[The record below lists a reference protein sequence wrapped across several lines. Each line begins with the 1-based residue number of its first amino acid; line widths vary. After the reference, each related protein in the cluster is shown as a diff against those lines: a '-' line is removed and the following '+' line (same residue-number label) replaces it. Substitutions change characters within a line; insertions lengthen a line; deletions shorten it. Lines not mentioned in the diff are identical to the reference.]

1 MNKNK
6 IPLTIGLALK
16 AVPPEAVDAGAEF
29 SFSVLANWPEGIAA
43 KDASYVIRDGER
55 ILASGNLPEPG
66 GNGIALKVVAP
77 EEAGEHRLRFVVESG
92 DAKGSLEFA
101 LKVVPHETSLAA
113 WDIPSPVVRGALFAV
128 KVGAKCTASC
138 ALGGRTVEIRD
149 EAGKLMGSGALKNA
163 TWEGTAALYWT
174 TLDVKAPK
182 KLKLHGWTA
191 NFSGAGLKLP
201 HDAGTAGF
209 SFVVVSEPEHCVSIK
224 VVDKVTKAPI
234 AGAQVRL
241 GLYRAVTG
249 ENGAVR
255 LRVPKG
261 EFPLVVTRAGY
272 EMPER
277 NLAVAK
283 DVRVRVAAEAL
294 PEEDPFAMWTA

>member
-128 KVGAKCTASC
+128 K
-138 ALGGRTVEIRD
+138 
-149 EAGKLMGSGALKNA
+149 
-163 TWEGTAALYWT
+163 
-174 TLDVKAPK
+174 
-182 KLKLHGWTA
+182 
-191 NFSGAGLKLP
+191 
-201 HDAGTAGF
+201 
-209 SFVVVSEPEHCVSIK
+209 
-224 VVDKVTKAPI
+224 
-234 AGAQVRL
+234 
-241 GLYRAVTG
+241 G